1 MIQPPTG
8 LNEADFESI
17 EAAVMETARGRWF
30 LAEYARR
37 CRAED
42 TARILSAVD
51 RLEKAAAAARAQE
64 ANARFDVERAEALVR
79 QLAEIVGAAQAGG
92 SRWAELATFRP
103 DEPTPEPRD
112 ARGASPATAAKGSL
126 EARLQALVRFDRL
139 PLAQKLQLLG

>member
-1 MIQPPTG
+1 MIEPPTG

-42 TARILSAVD
+42 TARILTAVD
-51 RLEKAAAAARAQE
+51 RLEKTAAAARTQE
-64 ANARFDVERAEALVR
+64 ARVQRNVERAERLVR
-79 QLAEIVGAAQAGG
+79 QLSELVRAAQSGRLG
-92 SRWAELATFRP
+92 WAESAAASSAE
-103 DEPTPEPRD
+103 EPPSSPVD
-112 ARGASPATAAKGSL
+112 APPAAKGSL